1 LSSLVVPGGQR
12 PLAWWRLVVQRPIS
26 AAGLAM
32 LGLALAAAAVGSW
45 LEAGPDPAR
54 PYRVDDVFARPSRSH
69 LWGTDDAGNDVLRA
83 TLRGARVSLV
93 VGCFA
98 SLIAIAVGGSVGLAA
113 GYCGGRTERVLMR
126 CTDVMLVIP
135 DLPLAVVLVALT
147 RPNLLTLILVIG
159 LLGWTSTARLIRA
172 QTLVIKQR
180 RFVLRAVA
188 LGAGHGHIVR
198 WHVLPLL
205 LPLLVA
211 NTALVMALAIVNES
225 TLSFLGLGDPTAP
238 SWGQMLSFAFSRGAM
253 SAGAWWALAAPG
265 LGIVWVVAGCTL
277 LGRGL
282 EEALNPRQRTHHLS
296 APQHRTPAT
305 GPKSAQPG
313 PATTASM
320 ALALRQVSIEFG
332 RPPQAVARVVDHVD
346 LDLPPGHV
354 LGLVGESGCGKTSL
368 GLATMGLLPPQGRVA
383 DGQAWSAGRDL
394 LALGEA
400 DLRQVRW
407 LQLAMVFQG
416 AMNAL
421 NPVQPVRQQV
431 AEAVARRYP
440 RANDGERQARAA
452 DLLQQVGVATGDR
465 ARYPH
470 QLSGGQRQR
479 VMLAMALG
487 AEPRVLI
494 ADEPTT
500 ALDVVVQA
508 QILALLRRLH
518 EERQLSVLLITHDL
532 GVVAET
538 CTSVA
543 VMYAGQVV
551 ETGRT
556 DAVLAHPL
564 HPYTRALRRACPEV
578 SQPEGRLAAIAG
590 TPPDPGHRLPGCR
603 FAPRCPQVQPQCHEQ
618 PPGLSGAGS
627 GRQVRCHC
635 SGSA

>member
-1 LSSLVVPGGQR
+1 MSSLAAPASQR
-12 PLAWWRLVVQRPIS
+12 PLAWWQLVLRRPVS
-26 AAGLAM
+26 AAGLVM
-32 LGLALAAAAVGSW
+32 LAVALVAAVVGSW
-45 LEAGPDPAR
+45 LETGNDPAR
-54 PYRVDDVFARPSRSH
+54 QFRVDDVFASPGWSH
-69 LWGTDDAGNDVLRA
+69 LWGTDDAGNDVLYT

-98 SLIAIAVGGSVGLAA
+98 SLIAIAVGGSVGLVA

-159 LLGWTSTARLIRA
+159 LLGWTSTARLVRA

-188 LGAGHGHIVR
+188 LGGGHGHIIR

-205 LPLLVA
+205 LPLLIA
-211 NTALVMALAIVNES
+211 NTALVMALAIINES

-282 EEALNPRQRTHHLS
+282 EEALNPRQGAHHLS
-296 APQHRTPAT
+296 SRQPRRPAAVHRGTSPPAPANSPMVL
-305 GPKSAQPG
+305 S
-313 PATTASM
+313 
-320 ALALRQVSIEFG
+320 LRQVSIDFM
-332 RPPQAVARVVDHVD
+332 RPQQLTARVVDGVD

-368 GLATMGLLPPQGRVA
+368 GLATMGLLPANARIAG
-383 DGQAWSAGRDL
+383 GQAWFADRDL
-394 LALGEA
+394 LALDEA
-400 DLRQVRW
+400 ALRQVRW
-407 LQLAMVFQG
+407 VEVAMVFQG

-421 NPVQPVRQQV
+421 NPVQPVRQQI

-440 RANDGERQARAA
+440 RASDGERQSRAA
-452 DLLQQVGVATGDR
+452 DLLQQVGVATADR

-470 QLSGGQRQR
+470 ELSGGQRQR

-487 AEPRVLI
+487 AEPKVLI

-518 EERQLSVLLITHDL
+518 EERGLSVLLITHDL
-532 GVVAET
+532 GVVAEVCT
-538 CTSVA
+538 CVA
-543 VMYAGQVV
+543 VMYAGQIV

-556 DAVLAHPL
+556 HAVLANPL
-564 HPYTRALRRACPEV
+564 HPYTRALRGACPQV
-578 SQPEGRLAAIAG
+578 NRPGSLLASIAG
-590 TPPDPGHRLPGCR
+590 MPPDPGRGLPGCR
-603 FAPRCPQVQPQCHEQ
+603 FAPRCPRAQAQCHEQ
-618 PPGLSGAGS
+618 PPGLTGAGPE
-627 GRQVRCHC
+627 RQVRCHYR
-635 SGSA
+635 GPA